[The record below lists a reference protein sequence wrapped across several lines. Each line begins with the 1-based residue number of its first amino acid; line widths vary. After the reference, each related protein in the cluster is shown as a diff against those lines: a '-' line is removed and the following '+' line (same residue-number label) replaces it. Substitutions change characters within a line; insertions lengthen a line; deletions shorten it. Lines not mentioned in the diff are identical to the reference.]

1 MGRALLT
8 SGRAVLTPDQAV
20 LTPDRTLLT
29 SGHEAIPDDEFLRD
43 GETLSKMVAA
53 LALGERE
60 NEYGACEYG
69 VRV

>member
-8 SGRAVLTPDQAV
+8 SSRAVLTPDQAV

-29 SGHEAIPDDEFLRD
+29 SGHEAKPDDEFLRD

-53 LALGERE
+53 LALSERE
-60 NEYGACEYG
+60 NEYGAREYG